1 MTEFIDSRPRDG
13 EGYVM
18 KAQAQLMK
26 GDAMSGIAT
35 LQEAVGV
42 NPMDYRVYGLGAQ
55 AFQMQKDVTNYNLW
69 VQAANIGSART
80 QMEFQV
86 AVEAIMTIYQEITG
100 KELDTKKY
108 GIQ

>member
-1 MTEFIDSRPRDG
+1 
-13 EGYVM
+13 
-18 KAQAQLMK
+18 
-26 GDAMSGIAT
+26 
-35 LQEAVGV
+35 
-42 NPMDYRVYGLGAQ
+42 
-55 AFQMQKDVTNYNLW
+55 VTNYNLW

-80 QMEFQV
+80 QMDFQV